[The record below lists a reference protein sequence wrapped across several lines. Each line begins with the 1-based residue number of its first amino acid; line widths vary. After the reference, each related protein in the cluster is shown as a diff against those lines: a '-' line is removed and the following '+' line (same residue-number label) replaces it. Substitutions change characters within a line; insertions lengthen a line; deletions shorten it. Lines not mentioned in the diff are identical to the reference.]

1 MNVAWLKEQWTRLTT
16 FLQDVRGELQKTSWP
31 TRKEVRNTTLVVI
44 VFVMICAV
52 YLYAVDFVLQT
63 GMERLVRTFSR

>member
-1 MNVAWLKEQWTRLTT
+1 
-16 FLQDVRGELQKTSWP
+16 
-31 TRKEVRNTTLVVI
+31 
-44 VFVMICAV
+44 MICAV

>member
-1 MNVAWLKEQWTRLTT
+1 LTT